1 MKLNP
6 KRQLLFGTYTYFE
19 RLGWFLIQILPKFLR
34 KIIFK
39 IIFGSFGKNVSIDE
53 FCYFRYPWKI
63 FISDNVTINRGC
75 EFYPSFAFSDSKIT
89 LGQGVT
95 VGPRVIF
102 FGAGHDPI
110 SANRPDISESIDV
123 KAGAYI
129 GGNTTVCYGN
139 TIGEN
144 SVIGAGS
151 VVVSDV
157 TPNTIFAG
165 NPAVFK
171 KLILS

>member
-1 MKLNP
+1 M
-6 KRQLLFGTYTYFE
+6 
-19 RLGWFLIQILPKFLR
+19 
-34 KIIFK
+34 
-39 IIFGSFGKNVSIDE
+39 
-53 FCYFRYPWKI
+53 
-63 FISDNVTINRGC
+63 
-75 EFYPSFAFSDSKIT
+75 
-89 LGQGVT
+89 T

-102 FGAGHDPI
+102 FGAGHDPY
-110 SANRPDISESIDV
+110 NLGRPDISGNIDIE
-123 KAGAYI
+123 AGAYI

-157 TPNTIFAG
+157 TPNTMFAG

-171 KLILS
+171 KSILS